1 MPLLTGSRMYRT
13 WVIARHTFFEAVSQP
28 IYSLLLGIAATVLL
42 IFMFLP
48 FFTLATGDDVVMY
61 KVLGLDIIGL
71 LVLIVTLFATSKAI
85 HEEIEDRTMLT
96 LMSKPVSRLEVLV
109 GKYLGLITSAG
120 LAVVVLGALLCLCTW
135 WRIPTDYM
143 INNRSI
149 DDRELARLWN
159 LRVMHLSGLIPSLL
173 MTWLQICVLA
183 AVSVAISTRFSL
195 VVNLPTV
202 ILLYLAGNL
211 TRFIDSALA
220 GQGWLMTVLGKVL
233 ETLLPFLEVF
243 DLRKYAVYGQIGTT
257 DGLLPEQTI
266 TLSFIWQNTG
276 LAAVYAIFYIAA
288 ALALGLLVFRHRELG
303 GNEG

>member
-1 MPLLTGSRMYRT
+1 MYRT
-13 WVIARHTFFEAVSQP
+13 WVIAKHTFFEAISQP
-28 IYSLLLGIAATVLL
+28 IYSLLLGVAAAVLV

-48 FFTLATGDDVVMY
+48 FFTLTAGDDVVMY

-120 LAVVVLGALLCLCTW
+120 LAVVLLGGLLCLCTW

-143 INNRSI
+143 ISQRSI
-149 DDRELARLWN
+149 DERELQRLWN
-159 LRVMHLSGLIPSLL
+159 IRAMHINGLVPSLL
-173 MTWLQICVLA
+173 LTWLQVSVLA
-183 AVSVAISTRFSL
+183 ALSVAISARFSL

-211 TRFIDSALA
+211 ARFVDSAVA
-220 GQGWLMTVLGKVL
+220 GQGWAMSIFGKVL
-233 ETLLPFLEVF
+233 ETILPFLEVF
-243 DLRKYAVYGQIGTT
+243 DLRKYAVYGNIGSTE
-257 DGLLPEQTI
+257 GMLPSQTI
-266 TLSFIWQNTG
+266 TLSFVWQNTG
-276 LAAVYAIFYIAA
+276 LAALYALCYVTA
-288 ALALGLLVFRHRELG
+288 ALALGLLVFRNRELG

>member
-1 MPLLTGSRMYRT
+1 MYRT
-13 WVIARHTFFEAVSQP
+13 WVIAKHTFFEAISQP
-28 IYSLLLGIAATVLL
+28 IYSLLLGVAAAVLV

-48 FFTLATGDDVVMY
+48 FFTLTPGDDVVMY

-109 GKYLGLITSAG
+109 GKYLGLVASAA
-120 LAVVVLGALLCLCTW
+120 LAVAVLGALLCLCTW

-143 INNRSI
+143 ISNRSI
-149 DDRELARLWN
+149 DERELERLWN
-159 LRVMHLSGLIPSLL
+159 IRTMHINGLVPSLL
-173 MTWLQICVLA
+173 LVWLQVSVLA
-183 AVSVAISTRFSL
+183 ALSVAISARFSL

-211 TRFIDSALA
+211 ARFIDSAVA
-220 GQGWLMTVLGKVL
+220 NQGSAMSALGKVL

-257 DGLLPEQTI
+257 EGMLPSQAI
-266 TLSFIWQNTG
+266 TLSFIWQNTAY
-276 LAAVYAIFYIAA
+276 AALYALCYVAA
-288 ALALGLLVFRHRELG
+288 ALALGLLVFRNRELG